1 MTSWEPELCQT
12 KELVLFSMCLTAIRS
27 NFAAFRRV
35 RLLWIVVDQR
45 LSQPLSVTLINKIKQ
60 NNFGKAI

>member
-12 KELVLFSMCLTAIRS
+12 KELVLFSMCLMAIRS

-35 RLLWIVVDQR
+35 RFLWIVVGQR
-45 LSQPLSVTLINKIKQ
+45 LSQHFSVTDK
-60 NNFGKAI
+60 